1 MKWII
6 VYIHVKSNTSIIT
19 YNILDVIS
27 FLLLMG
33 EAVSKLLVKN
43 MHFPLHF
50 KEAGIV
56 KVLSVKHVVY

>member
-1 MKWII
+1 
-6 VYIHVKSNTSIIT
+6 
-19 YNILDVIS
+19 
-27 FLLLMG
+27 MG